1 RLPGGG
7 GTNRAE
13 NAAAEH
19 LRGEIVV
26 NTDASIRIAPH
37 ALKPLVAAFRD
48 PGIGCASGRD
58 ISVDPGAGTANVGES
73 GYVGYE
79 MWIRDLETR
88 VAGIIGS
95 PGCYYAIRP
104 ELHQLPLPEAMS
116 RDFSSALH
124 ARESR
129 YRAVSVPQATCA
141 VPRGTSLKKEYRR
154 KV

>member
-1 RLPGGG
+1 
-7 GTNRAE
+7 
-13 NAAAEH
+13 
-19 LRGEIVV
+19 
-26 NTDASIRIAPH
+26 
-37 ALKPLVAAFRD
+37 
-48 PGIGCASGRD
+48 
-58 ISVDPGAGTANVGES
+58 S

-95 PGCYYAIRP
+95 SGCYYAIRP
-104 ELHQLPLPEAMS
+104 ELHRLPLPEALS

-124 ARESR
+124 AREHG

-154 KV
+154 KVRTITRGMQTLWYKRHLLDPVRYGSFAWMLWSHKICRWMLPWAAL